1 MKTLKSTLTNLLYFF
16 VVMIMAQA
24 CASPEKLLDNG
35 NYDQVIR
42 IANRKLAGKKHKKA
56 KYVQALEEAFA
67 RATQDDMARADR
79 LKAEN
84 QEENWGE
91 IVAIYKRV
99 DRRQNQIKP
108 LLPLVDKE
116 GIKANFRFVRTE
128 DLIAEAKNNAAKYHY
143 ANAQQLLRDAQNG
156 EKLAA
161 REAYSELEKVESYFR
176 SYGNKEELKRLALK
190 LGKSHILISVENNSQ
205 AVLPLALEEEIKR
218 IRVSDMQRRWQEY
231 YTNDRQDVVFD
242 YKIVMNLQAIDIGP
256 SLVRERE
263 YEESRQIE
271 DGFDYVLDENGN
283 VKKDTLGNDIKVP
296 HYEQVYAWV
305 LETHQQKVARI
316 AGQLE
321 FYDLRQNSLIESRPL
336 AAENVFEN
344 YAATYK
350 GDRRAL
356 SKDTKRRIGNAPLP
370 FPTDENMLYE
380 AVTLLKPAMKK
391 EIDRSR
397 RI

>member
-1 MKTLKSTLTNLLYFF
+1 M
-16 VVMIMAQA
+16 
-24 CASPEKLLDNG
+24 
-35 NYDQVIR
+35 
-42 IANRKLAGKKHKKA
+42 
-56 KYVQALEEAFA
+56 EEAFA